1 MKTPPKDTLG
11 ETPTAR
17 SSDCK
22 EVAISQSINH
32 ASSGGDA
39 EWLLWERGEERKGP
53 FTTCEL
59 TTASVYELHLR
70 VRHLKDKVWVEWPER
85 HVRYPALEGVLL
97 RGGRQRRP
105 QRPLVPSTG
114 KTAMD
119 STRHKPNQ
127 PWSNLLTWCVAT
139 AAIAVLVGCIIIV
152 AVQPVL
158 ILAPIIIL
166 YPFLTAQRGA
176 SWKGRMICQSC
187 GYEWKSR
194 RNTPPRKCAN
204 CNGTGITAIIQD

>member
-105 QRPLVPSTG
+105 QRPLAPSTG

-127 PWSNLLTWCVAT
+127 LWSNLLTWCVGT
-139 AAIAVLVGCIIIV
+139 AAI
-152 AVQPVL
+152 
-158 ILAPIIIL
+158 IIIL
-166 YPFLTAQRGA
+166 PFLRAKREA
-176 SWKGRMICQSC
+176 SWEGRMICQSC

-204 CNGTGITAIIQD
+204 CHGNCVTAIVQD